1 MAIPYKE
8 IMKLALTPGAKSI
21 AVENFLTSIDRT
33 MPVFF
38 HLQNLAA
45 DARSYRWN
53 AATVTAIKAGLK
65 VIYTG
70 DF

>member
-1 MAIPYKE
+1 MVIHYKDV
-8 IMKLALTPGAKSI
+8 MKLALTPGAKSI
-21 AVENFLTSIDRT
+21 AVESFLTSIDRT

-45 DARSYRWN
+45 DARSHHLN
-53 AATVTAIKAGLK
+53 AATVTAIKAGLR